1 MKISSLEQKMVRAK
15 ITLISLLVVLL
26 FSCGGREE
34 VREERGY
41 PRSPEGVV
49 NINTASVEELCQ
61 LPGVN
66 PSLAERI
73 VEWRREHPFKR
84 VDEIMFISG
93 IGERTYH
100 KLRKYLVVSGESTYS
115 PGEKKPLPREGR

>member
-1 MKISSLEQKMVRAK
+1 MVWVKRA
-15 ITLISLLVVLL
+15 LVCLLVVVL

-34 VREERGY
+34 PKEKRGY
-41 PRSPEGVV
+41 PRSSEGVV

-73 VEWRREHPFKR
+73 VEWRKEHPFKR
-84 VDEIMFISG
+84 VAEIMFVSG
-93 IGERTYH
+93 IGERTYY
-100 KLRKYLVVSGESTYS
+100 KLRKYLVVSGKTTYS
-115 PGEKKPLPREGR
+115 PAERKPLPSEGR

>member
-1 MKISSLEQKMVRAK
+1 MVWGERVLV
-15 ITLISLLVVLL
+15 ILLVVIL

-34 VREERGY
+34 VKEERGY
-41 PRSPEGVV
+41 PRNPQGVA

-73 VEWRREHPFKR
+73 VEWRKEHPFKR
-84 VDEIMFISG
+84 VEEIMFVRG
-93 IGERTYH
+93 IGERTYY
-100 KLRKYLVVSGESTYS
+100 KLRKYLVVSGETTYS
-115 PGEKKPLPREGR
+115 PAEKEPRQGDKG